1 MKPKILVV
9 VFVSFLILPSQLSAF
24 DGQRKGFILGGGV
37 GLGYLAGSEPVIGAA
52 RISPWSPAANFKI
65 GYAPSNTL
73 EISYTN
79 AAAGIYEIYDDAD
92 SLFGVNA
99 FALTKYFEPDKPGF
113 FITGGI
119 GWAYKIQSENDGGL
133 GLIGGVGYEL
143 GRPWSLQGDVVYMSA
158 RNLHYAAIRLTLNF
172 LAF

>member
-37 GLGYLAGSEPVIGAA
+37 GLGYLAGSEYPL
-52 RISPWSPAANFKI
+52 ISAWSPAANFKI

-92 SLFGVNA
+92 WFFGVNA

-119 GWAYKIQSENDGGL
+119 GWAYKIQSENEGGL

-143 GRPWSLQGDVVYMSA
+143 GRHWNLQGDVVYMNA
-158 RNLHYAAIRLTLNF
+158 RHEHYVAIRLTLNV